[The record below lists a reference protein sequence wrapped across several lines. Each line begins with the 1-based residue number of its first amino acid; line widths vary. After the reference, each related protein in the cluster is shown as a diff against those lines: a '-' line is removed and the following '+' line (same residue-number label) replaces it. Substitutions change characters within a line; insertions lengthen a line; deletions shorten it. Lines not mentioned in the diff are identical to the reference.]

1 MEPPPG
7 MWWGEGARCR
17 VRVRRI
23 FRKSRGSRDVC
34 RVPSSKESLY
44 AARGGGRPGDE
55 WREGLDL
62 VMRRHVR
69 TGFVAVTS
77 REGDPLKKTGSG
89 LSWSNFGGRT
99 SRGINFSNPH
109 S

>member
-1 MEPPPG
+1 M
-7 MWWGEGARCR
+7 
-17 VRVRRI
+17 
-23 FRKSRGSRDVC
+23 
-34 RVPSSKESLY
+34 
-44 AARGGGRPGDE
+44 RGGGRPGDE

-109 S
+109 SERQPVTPAALIARAEDREASTREFVRRN